1 MSYQHRLIL
10 SLELWNNNFQRQGF
24 EPEITQTMFLKEN
37 FFMRILFLP
46 LTLKTGMLHKK

>member
-24 EPEITQTMFLKEN
+24 EPEITQTMFLKDN
-37 FFMRILFLP
+37 FFHACTFFTVDFKNRYV
-46 LTLKTGMLHKK
+46 T